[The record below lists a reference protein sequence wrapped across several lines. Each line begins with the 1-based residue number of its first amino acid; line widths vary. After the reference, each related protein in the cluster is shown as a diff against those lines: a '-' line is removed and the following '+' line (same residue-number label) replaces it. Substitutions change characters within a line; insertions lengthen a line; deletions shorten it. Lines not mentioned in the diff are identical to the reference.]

1 MVCALSADS
10 GLSAPLFASC
20 LLCMAELC
28 ASLRAHAISRLPAIA
43 SALLAVLGDEDR
55 LR

>member
-1 MVCALSADS
+1 MCALAADS
-10 GLSAPLFASC
+10 NLPAPLFASC

-28 ASLRAHAISRLPAIA
+28 ASLRAHAIARLPAIA
-43 SALLAVLGDEDR
+43 SALLTVLGDRER